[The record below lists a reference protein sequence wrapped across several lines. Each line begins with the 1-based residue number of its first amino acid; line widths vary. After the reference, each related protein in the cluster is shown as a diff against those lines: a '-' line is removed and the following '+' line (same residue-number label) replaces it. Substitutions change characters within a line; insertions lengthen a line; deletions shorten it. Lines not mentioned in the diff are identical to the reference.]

1 MAIKRRELIAGA
13 VALAGMLWAG
23 PAAFGSEINLGRI
36 SDIRIRAARLLNSG
50 ANRILVYRRTARKF
64 SGFIASRPSD
74 TSNLTAGSVR
84 NGRITCPTDRSVFN
98 AATGR
103 RISGPATTGL
113 EKVPIKIVNGF
124 LVATIGA
131 VTASPSKGQLI
142 ESAKVPVGGGIKVES
157 SAGVLMIVQPTRG
170 KFAAF
175 SAICTHASCE
185 VTRATA
191 EVIIC
196 ACHGSEFS
204 TANGDAVKGPAG
216 RPLKNFQVIERSGML
231 FLS

>member
-64 SGFIASRPSD
+64 SGFIASCPSD

-131 VTASPSKGQLI
+131 ATASPSKGQLI

-185 VTRATA
+185 VTRATV

>member
-36 SDIRIRAARLLNSG
+36 SDIRIRAARLFNSG

-64 SGFIASRPSD
+64 SGFIASCPSD

-131 VTASPSKGQLI
+131 ATASPSKGQLI

-216 RPLKNFQVIERSGML
+216 RPLKNFQVVERSGML